1 MVRFTNYCI
10 RYYTYIFFC
19 LGYVLDGLPC
29 KCDDWVSI
37 DEQLAFVQDLRVK
50 PDFVIN
56 LRVSRANARTAT
68 HPSY

>member
-1 MVRFTNYCI
+1 MVRFTYYCI
-10 RYYTYIFFC
+10 RSYTYIY
-19 LGYVLDGLPC
+19 LGYMLDGLPC
-29 KCDDWVSI
+29 KCDDWGSI

-56 LRVSRANARTAT
+56 LGVSRANARAAT